1 MKGAA
6 PRRRPPEPNWPRR
19 RQKVL
24 LPIQTSKRHTGG
36 PRPPRALILGD
47 PVLLGLSFWGTL
59 PSSGSHSVPFPDL
72 ALTTASGGSV
82 PSGVFLF
89 GSGLG
94 ISVSSLENNRQVWGG
109 FAAVCEVCCAP
120 AACGWAEGGS
130 LTGYTSLRD
139 GQECFPSASGRPAL
153 GVAAS
158 RPELVELLPWPLL
171 VLPRPSLRSADGRV
185 GCPECLRCT
194 RSLPRGLVSSSA
206 RGRAGHSCFSP
217 EDRGLET

>member
-109 FAAVCEVCCAP
+109 FRSSVRGVLCTSGLWLGR
-120 AACGWAEGGS
+120 GWEPDR
-130 LTGYTSLRD
+130 LH
-139 GQECFPSASGRPAL
+139 
-153 GVAAS
+153 
-158 RPELVELLPWPLL
+158 
-171 VLPRPSLRSADGRV
+171 
-185 GCPECLRCT
+185 
-194 RSLPRGLVSSSA
+194 VSS
-206 RGRAGHSCFSP
+206 GRAGMLPFSFRSSCAGGGRVSA
-217 EDRGLET
+217 GVG